1 MIPRPPRS
9 TQSRSSAASDV
20 YKRQE
25 DGHHDGRRGRQEG
38 DPQMTDSKAPKRT
51 AAEIEAEIAQTRTDL
66 TETVNALTDRLSPK
80 NQLAGAKES
89 AIAAAD
95 KLADKAAGF
104 LSTAGETTV
113 SFADDAT
120 EMARTLVDE
129 VKVKAK
135 SH

>member
-1 MIPRPPRS
+1 
-9 TQSRSSAASDV
+9 
-20 YKRQE
+20 
-25 DGHHDGRRGRQEG
+25 
-38 DPQMTDSKAPKRT
+38 MTDSKAPKRT

-104 LSTAGETTV
+104 LSTAGEATV

-135 SH
+135 SLADDAVEGDPKALAIISGAVAGTAALIAAAFLRRRG